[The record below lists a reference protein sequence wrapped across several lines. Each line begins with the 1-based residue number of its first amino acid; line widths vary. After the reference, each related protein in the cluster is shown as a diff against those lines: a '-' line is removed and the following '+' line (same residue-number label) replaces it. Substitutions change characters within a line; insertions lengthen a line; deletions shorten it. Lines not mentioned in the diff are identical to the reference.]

1 MRCKHRAAGRLRG
14 LTLGAVLLLFHS
26 CFESLKHPELL
37 KQKDRLHLTLEVQQ
51 RARVSLCPQTAT
63 EG

>member
-1 MRCKHRAAGRLRG
+1 M
-14 LTLGAVLLLFHS
+14 LLLFHS